1 MENKSE
7 GNENKIILG
16 DFNSTIDKMDRN
28 GGNKTQKLYIDVV
41 QIMPRQNLSC
51 IMGLKIYGE
60 GRTQNSLSSIA
71 TIAPLAQG
79 PGQTGGAILI

>member
-16 DFNSTIDKMDRN
+16 DFNSTIDKMDRD

-41 QIMPRQNLSC
+41 QIMPCQNLSC
-51 IMGLKIYGE
+51 IMGLRIYGE
-60 GRTQNSLSSIA
+60 GRTQNSMSSIA